1 MRAVTTIQA
10 QAAGPGL
17 HNPADA
23 APAADGPPPTA
34 SPAPGRPGRTSA
46 RAATWLGR
54 GLVAAGLGMIPWLFV
69 LAITLPSTIR
79 AAHWPAAW
87 VGLDGLEALGMLVT
101 GIAVI
106 RRQDWVC
113 LTAAATATLLVIDAW
128 FDITTSPP
136 GAAMITAIAMAACP
150 ELPAAAFCTVLA
162 IRNRPSRYPS
172 ETERQKT
179 GPAMYR
185 KKETR

>member
-1 MRAVTTIQA
+1 MHVVTTIQA
-10 QAAGPGL
+10 QAAGPGP
-17 HNPADA
+17 HNPAEA

-101 GIAVI
+101 GITVI

-113 LTAAATATLLVIDAW
+113 LTAAATATLLMIDAW

-136 GAAMITAIAMAACP
+136 GSAMITAIVMAACP

-172 ETERQKT
+172 ETERQRQIRQCIGRRKT
-179 GPAMYR
+179 R
-185 KKETR
+185 